1 MAYEIII
8 KPSAQKDLDDLPD
21 KEVLHVSKKI
31 ENLSVN
37 PRPVG
42 VQKLTDYE
50 GYRIRIGRYGVLFEI
65 DELYHRVNIYRIKH
79 RKEVY
84 C

>member
-8 KPSAQKDLDDLPD
+8 KPSAQKDLDNLPD
-21 KEVLHVSKKI
+21 KEVLRVSKKI

-50 GYRIRIGRYGVLFEI
+50 GYRIRIGRYRVLFEI
-65 DELYHRVNIYRIKH
+65 DDLYYKVFIYRIKH

-84 C
+84 G